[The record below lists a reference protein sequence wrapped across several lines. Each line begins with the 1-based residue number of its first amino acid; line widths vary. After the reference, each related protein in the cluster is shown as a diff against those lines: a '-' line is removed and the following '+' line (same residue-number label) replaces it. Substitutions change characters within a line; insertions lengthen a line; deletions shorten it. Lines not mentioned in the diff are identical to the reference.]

1 MKLANSHIVFLFYL
15 FCFFYSL
22 VKRRTLQVRLVYLTV
37 ALWTAP
43 LVNIARHTLL
53 FRCRVPVVQQ
63 PLTSREQ
70 IVADPLPQIL
80 DGVQQSLVGK
90 QIVDVPVCQCQRSW
104 WESWGLSLISVKQY
118 GWTYFFFGATN
129 PKAYCCSDRGDS
141 AKAVSMNAF
150 FTLKAVLLLS
160 SF

>member
-1 MKLANSHIVFLFYL
+1 MVFLFYL

-63 PLTSREQ
+63 PFTSREQ

-90 QIVDVPVCQCQRSW
+90 QIVDVPVSKILVGIVGPVAYRHQATVRVDVLFISVPQILEQIVEVIEVILQKQCQ
-104 WESWGLSLISVKQY
+104 
-118 GWTYFFFGATN
+118 
-129 PKAYCCSDRGDS
+129 
-141 AKAVSMNAF
+141 
-150 FTLKAVLLLS
+150 
-160 SF
+160 